1 MRKSQSTMP
10 FDGTDVFLLASQLGL
25 PDLQRAA
32 SAAGVMSVLQVSAY
46 YAERRVRHSVARVTE
61 FQTGEIEMRVVFQGV
76 SLAEPLR
83 LTVARE
89 RIERL
94 DEALLRVRFDKLGD
108 QPGLSYAERSLWL
121 IQRAAGT
128 YLHGVMVAPD
138 RPEAPYST
146 LVNAIDAYLPAAI
159 REIPLR

>member
-1 MRKSQSTMP
+1 MP
-10 FDGTDVFLLASQLGL
+10 FDGTDVHLLASQLGL
-25 PDLQRAA
+25 SDMQRAA
-32 SAAGVMSVLQVSAY
+32 SAAGVMSILQVSAY
-46 YAERRVRHSVARVTE
+46 YAERRGRHSVARVTE
-61 FQTGEIEMRVVFQGV
+61 YQTGEIEMRVVYQGV

-89 RIERL
+89 RMERL
-94 DEALLRVRFDKLGD
+94 DA
-108 QPGLSYAERSLWL
+108 SA
-121 IQRAAGT
+121 AAGQVRQAWRPAGAVIRRT
-128 YLHGVMVAPD
+128 QLVADSSGRRARILHGVVVAPD

>member
-1 MRKSQSTMP
+1 MP
-10 FDGTDVFLLASQLGL
+10 FDGTDVFLLAGQLGL

-32 SAAGVMSVLQVSAY
+32 SEPGVMSVLQVSAF
-46 YAERRVRHSVARVTE
+46 YAERRVRNSVARVTE
-61 FQTGEIEMRVVFQGV
+61 YQTGEIEMRVVYQGV
-76 SLAEPLR
+76 RLAEPLR
-83 LTVARE
+83 LMVARE
-89 RIERL
+89 RMERL
-94 DEALLRVRFDKLGD
+94 DEALLRVRFHKLGD

-128 YLHGVMVAPD
+128 HLHGVMVAPD

>member
-1 MRKSQSTMP
+1 MP
-10 FDGTDVFLLASQLGL
+10 FDGTDVYLLAGQLGL
-25 PDLQRAA
+25 PDLQRTA
-32 SAAGVMSVLQVSAY
+32 SAAGVLGILQVSAY
-46 YAERRVRHSVARVTE
+46 YAERRVRHSVARVIE
-61 FQTGEIEMRVVFQGV
+61 YQTGEIELRVAYQGV

-89 RIERL
+89 RMERL

-108 QPGLSYAERSLWL
+108 QPGLSHAERSLWL

-128 YLHGVMVAPD
+128 HLHGVMVAPD
-138 RPEAPYST
+138 RPEAPYSA

-159 REIPLR
+159 RELPLR